1 MLAAGGRVVVVNEP
15 LNPQHPP
22 GRSPGILRASVRHR
36 FQYIDRDSEADFL
49 PAYRDLLR
57 LRFRPIT
64 ELRAN
69 HAPRDF
75 ARTIHYA
82 ATFARGR
89 LQQRRVL
96 IADPYAVFSAPWFV
110 ERLGAQV
117 VVVIRRP
124 APTVSSR
131 KRLGWT
137 IDLRELLDQPT
148 LVRDHLQHFKADLE
162 AFTDPEDI
170 IGQGALLWR
179 AIYGAVARFES
190 HPAVRVVR
198 HEDLSLNP
206 AREFSRLYAALN
218 LPFTRQ
224 AEARI
229 LDSTGAGNNQEL
241 SVSHPHRTKLDSR
254 ANLENWKRR
263 LTDDEIERIR
273 ALTED
278 VARRFYDGS
287 DG

>member
-1 MLAAGGRVVVVNEP
+1 MLAAGERVVVVNEP

-36 FQYIDRDSEADFL
+36 FQYINQDSEADFL

-75 ARTIHYA
+75 ARAAHYTA
-82 ATFARGR
+82 AFARGR
-89 LQQRRVL
+89 LQRRRVL

-117 VVVIRRP
+117 VVVVRRP

-137 IDLRELLDQPT
+137 IDLRELLDQPA
-148 LVRDHLQHFKADLE
+148 LVRDHLQPFQADLE
-162 AFTDPEDI
+162 ALTDPDDI
-170 IGQGALLWR
+170 VGQGALLWR
-179 AIYGAVARFES
+179 AIYGAVARFDS
-190 HPAVRVVR
+190 NPAPIIVR

-206 AREFSRLYAALN
+206 AQEFSRLYAALN
-218 LPFTRQ
+218 LPFTSR
-224 AEARI
+224 AESRI
-229 LDSTGAGNNQEL
+229 LDSTSAGNHPEL

-273 ALTED
+273 GLTED
-278 VARRFYDGS
+278 VAVRFYDGS
-287 DG
+287 DV